1 MSQFLDGPFALGTPG
16 FQRTSLKGFRTPEG
30 FNGRVRLYMRD
41 FAESNRL
48 IRREETTDIMLDLH
62 RELAIEDFN
71 TTPHV
76 TNYKLKTFPSMYL
89 LLIGTVIQVL
99 RSAGILQSRNR
110 LNYNDGGISV
120 AVSDKAGDYQ
130 GWISSMLNE
139 YERKKRELK
148 IAINLTGAFG
158 NVPSEFVFSNL
169 VFF

>member
-1 MSQFLDGPFALGTPG
+1 MTFFADGSVTPIVPG
-16 FQRTSLKGFRTPEG
+16 VPRTTLKGFRTPEG
-30 FNGRVRLYMRD
+30 FNGRVRLYLRD
-41 FAESNRL
+41 FAENNRL
-48 IRREETTDIMLDLH
+48 IRGEETSDIMLDLH

-76 TNYKLKTFPSMYL
+76 TNYKLTNFPSMYL
-89 LLIGTVIQVL
+89 LLLGTVIQVL
-99 RSAGILQSRNR
+99 RSAGLLQSRNR

-130 GWISSMLNE
+130 SWIASMLNE

-158 NVPSEFVFSNL
+158 NVPSEYVFANL